1 MHLSKL
7 FLALKNAEQRVHWS
21 MIEACLSEREDKFSS
36 AKQSSLLLFLFKTLN
51 TQVFLKAEI
60 ELSWE
65 IQELVVQL
73 VPF

>member
-1 MHLSKL
+1 
-7 FLALKNAEQRVHWS
+7 
-21 MIEACLSEREDKFSS
+21 MIEACLSERDDEFSS
-36 AKQSSLLLFLFKTLN
+36 AKKSSLLLFLFKTLN

-65 IQELVVQL
+65 IQELVLQL